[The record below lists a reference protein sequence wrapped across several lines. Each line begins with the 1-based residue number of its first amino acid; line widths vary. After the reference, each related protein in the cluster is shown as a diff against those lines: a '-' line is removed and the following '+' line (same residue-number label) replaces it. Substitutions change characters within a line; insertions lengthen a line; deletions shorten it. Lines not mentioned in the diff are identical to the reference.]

1 MMSPW
6 STRDPSVRKFLAAK
20 PMRTMK
26 HAPAIHTMA
35 LQSSDLERLSASRLP
50 AQLPPELSRA
60 MLDWAR
66 TVESGRPLEIHFVT
80 AGATSTATQD
90 AAIAVREHF
99 LRLAE
104 EHTQKIKDIFRYARV
119 TSVVG
124 LLVLAV
130 LLATA
135 QAIPD
140 DAGRLAAAIRES
152 LTIFAWVAMWKPADL
167 WLYAHWPERYWR
179 RQALRLAEAR
189 ICVLAEAVVSKGP
202 AR

>member
-1 MMSPW
+1 
-6 STRDPSVRKFLAAK
+6 
-20 PMRTMK
+20 MK
-26 HAPAIHTMA
+26 HTAAVLAMA
-35 LQSSDLERLSASRLP
+35 LQSSALKRQTDSSLLP
-50 AQLPPELSRA
+50 EELAPQLARTL
-60 MLDWAR
+60 LDWAR
-66 TVESGRPLEIHFVT
+66 TVEQGRALEVHFVV
-80 AGATSTATQD
+80 AGATSTATHD
-90 AAIAVREHF
+90 AAIAVRQHF
-99 LRLAE
+99 LREAE
-104 EHTQKIKDIFRYARV
+104 KHTQKIKDIFRYARV

-179 RQALRLAEAR
+179 RQARRLAEAR
-189 ICVLAEAVVSKGP
+189 ISVIP
-202 AR
+202 ATAANADAGA

>member
-1 MMSPW
+1 
-6 STRDPSVRKFLAAK
+6 
-20 PMRTMK
+20 MRTMK

-50 AQLPPELSRA
+50 VQLSPELSRT

-66 TVESGRPLEIHFVT
+66 TVESGRPLEIRFVT
-80 AGATSTATQD
+80 AGATNTATQD
-90 AAIAVREHF
+90 AAIAVRQHF

-104 EHTQKIKDIFRYARV
+104 EHTQKIRDIFRYARV

-140 DAGRLAAAIRES
+140 DAGRLAATMRES

-179 RQALRLAEAR
+179 RQALRLVEAR
-189 ICVLAEAVVSKGP
+189 ICVLPAAVVSTGP

>member
-1 MMSPW
+1 
-6 STRDPSVRKFLAAK
+6 
-20 PMRTMK
+20 MRTMK

-50 AQLPPELSRA
+50 AQLSPELSRA

-80 AGATSTATQD
+80 AGATSTATHD
-90 AAIAVREHF
+90 AAIAVREYF

-179 RQALRLAEAR
+179 RQALRLVEAR
-189 ICVLAEAVVSKGP
+189 ICVLAEAAVSRNP
-202 AR
+202 AG

>member
-6 STRDPSVRKFLAAK
+6 STRDPAVRKFLAAT
-20 PMRTMK
+20 PIRTMK
-26 HAPAIHTMA
+26 HAPAIHTIA
-35 LQSSDLERLSASRLP
+35 LQSSDLERLSASRPP

-66 TVESGRPLEIHFVT
+66 TVESGRPLEIHFVV
-80 AGATSTATQD
+80 AGTTSAAKRD

-99 LRLAE
+99 LRSAG
-104 EHTQKIKDIFRYARV
+104 EHTQKIRDIFRYARV

-124 LLVLAV
+124 LLVLV
-130 LLATA
+130 LLLATA

-140 DAGRLAAAIRES
+140 EAGRLAAAMRES

-189 ICVLAEAVVSKGP
+189 ICVLPEAVVSTDP

>member
-1 MMSPW
+1 
-6 STRDPSVRKFLAAK
+6 
-20 PMRTMK
+20 MRTMK

-50 AQLPPELSRA
+50 AQLSPELSRA

-66 TVESGRPLEIHFVT
+66 TVESGRPLEIQFVT
-80 AGATSTATQD
+80 AGATSTATHD
-90 AAIAVREHF
+90 AAIAVREYF

-104 EHTQKIKDIFRYARV
+104 EHTPKIKDIFRYARV

-179 RQALRLAEAR
+179 RQALRLVEAR
-189 ICVLAEAVVSKGP
+189 ICVLAEAAVSRNP
-202 AR
+202 AG